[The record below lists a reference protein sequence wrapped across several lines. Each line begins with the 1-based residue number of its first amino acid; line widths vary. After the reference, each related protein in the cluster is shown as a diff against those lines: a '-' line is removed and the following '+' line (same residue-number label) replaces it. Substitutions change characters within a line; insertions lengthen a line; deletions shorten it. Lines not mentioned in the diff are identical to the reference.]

1 LHAAGAGLAAVGLA
15 PLAALAADKDPPK
28 GFELP
33 KLPYE
38 YDALEPSIDKE
49 TMQIHHDKHH
59 AAYIK
64 NLNDALAKNE
74 DLLKKDIVD
83 ILKDIKQVPEDV
95 RQAVINNGGGHA
107 NHSMFWLMMAPKGK
121 GESGPSGALA
131 KAIDSAFESLDKF
144 KEKLSTAGVKR
155 FGSGWAWLV
164 YDPKASKLE
173 VISSANQD
181 SPYLLAQTPLL
192 GVDVWEHAYYL
203 KYRQARADY
212 IRAWW
217 DVVNW
222 KYVGE
227 RYDDAVKK

>member
-1 LHAAGAGLAAVGLA
+1 M
-15 PLAALAADKDPPK
+15 ALRP
-28 GFELP
+28 
-33 KLPYE
+33 
-38 YDALEPSIDKE
+38 
-49 TMQIHHDKHH
+49 
-59 AAYIK
+59 
-64 NLNDALAKNE
+64 
-74 DLLKKDIVD
+74 
-83 ILKDIKQVPEDV
+83 
-95 RQAVINNGGGHA
+95 RQARQAARPYAKVVR
-107 NHSMFWLMMAPKGK
+107 
-121 GESGPSGALA
+121 PS
-131 KAIDSAFESLDKF
+131 
-144 KEKLSTAGVKR
+144 R
-155 FGSGWAWLV
+155 
-164 YDPKASKLE
+164 SKLE